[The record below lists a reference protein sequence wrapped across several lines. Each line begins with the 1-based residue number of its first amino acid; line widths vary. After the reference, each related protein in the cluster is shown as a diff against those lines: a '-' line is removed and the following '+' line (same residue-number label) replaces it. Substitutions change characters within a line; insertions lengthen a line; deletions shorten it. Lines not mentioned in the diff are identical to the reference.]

1 LLFMESPFVESLPEE
16 LEALFKALSKALFK
30 VSEALSMGITGPI
43 IVVIIFAAAFVILVI
58 FAIVKGQRRK
68 LTAGVENMVGK
79 VAVTQTE
86 LNPTGTVLAEGEL
99 WTAIAEGSK
108 IKADEEV
115 VITKVAGL
123 KLWVTKK
130 SKEKEDK

>member
-1 LLFMESPFVESLPEE
+1 MESPFVESLPEE

-30 VSEALSMGITGPI
+30 VSEALSMEITGPI
-43 IVVIIFAAAFVILVI
+43 IVVIIFAVAFVIFVI

-115 VITKVAGL
+115 IITKVAGL

-130 SKEKEDK
+130 SKEKEEK

>member
-1 LLFMESPFVESLPEE
+1 MLFMESPFVESLPEE

-30 VSEALSMGITGPI
+30 VSEALSVGITGPVI
-43 IVVIIFAAAFVILVI
+43 IVTIFAVAFIAFVI
-58 FAIVKGQRRK
+58 FAIIKDRRRK
-68 LTAGVENMVGK
+68 LTTGVENMVGK
-79 VAVTQTE
+79 VAVTETE
-86 LNPTGTVLAEGEL
+86 LNPRGTVLAEGEL

-115 VITKVAGL
+115 IITKVAGL

>member
-1 LLFMESPFVESLPEE
+1 MLFMESPFVESLPEE

-43 IVVIIFAAAFVILVI
+43 IVVIIFAAAFVIFVI

-108 IKADEEV
+108 IKPDEEV

>member
-1 LLFMESPFVESLPEE
+1 MESPFVESLPEE

-30 VSEALSMGITGPI
+30 VSEALSMEITGPI
-43 IVVIIFAAAFVILVI
+43 IVVIIFAVAFIAFVI
-58 FAIVKGQRRK
+58 FAIIKGQRRK
-68 LTAGVENMVGK
+68 LATGIEDMIGK

-115 VITKVAGL
+115 IITKVEGL

-130 SKEKEDK
+130 SKEKEEK

>member
-1 LLFMESPFVESLPEE
+1 MLFMESPFVESLPEE

-30 VSEALSMGITGPI
+30 VSEALSMEITGPI
-43 IVVIIFAAAFVILVI
+43 IVVIIFAVAFVIFVI

>member
-1 LLFMESPFVESLPEE
+1 MLFMESPFVESLPEE

-30 VSEALSMGITGPI
+30 VSEALSMEITGPI
-43 IVVIIFAAAFVILVI
+43 IVVIIFAVAFIAFVI
-58 FAIVKGQRRK
+58 FAIIKGQRRK
-68 LTAGVENMVGK
+68 LSTGTEDMIGK

-108 IKADEEV
+108 IEADEEV
-115 VITKVAGL
+115 IITKVEGL

-130 SKEKEDK
+130 SKEKEEK